1 MKELIDL
8 AKNENIN
15 VMYIQG
21 ELDRELARVFAE
33 EVSGEIIQVRP
44 LDPAWAENLMEMT
57 NIIVDNF
64 Q

>member
-1 MKELIDL
+1 
-8 AKNENIN
+8 

-21 ELDRELARVFAE
+21 ELDRDHARVFAE
-33 EVSGEIIQVRP
+33 EVGGDIIQVRP

-64 Q
+64 